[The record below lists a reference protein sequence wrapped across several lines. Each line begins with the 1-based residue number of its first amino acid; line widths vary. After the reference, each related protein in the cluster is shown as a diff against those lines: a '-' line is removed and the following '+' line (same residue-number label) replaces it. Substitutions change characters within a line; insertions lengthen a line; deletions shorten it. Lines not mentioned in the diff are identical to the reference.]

1 MDKYEI
7 GVVNTDMATKFEGIE
22 VNEES
27 ALHDIHKRNK
37 DMAEYLCKDAIFAL
51 QNKCCSKD
59 IESNIKCINDSA
71 KQSIQI
77 PPTLFHRTTQ
87 KNLINIL
94 RDGAINTG
102 DRGVV
107 SFSTEPVREDYR
119 GGACFTS
126 LDFNV
131 IIEISPPKDVCFVPF
146 HYVSDTTINNPYYDL
161 FSIIKTNELKKQQ
174 QSCNKIKLETVFYE
188 RTGIKHHTAEKE
200 VSGMCLD
207 SHGNQRG
214 NQKQKIKCV
223 SASLDNIVSITPTC
237 DNTKEQII
245 EELKKNNL
253 GSFIRIVKDKM
264 TK

>member
-1 MDKYEI
+1 
-7 GVVNTDMATKFEGIE
+7 MATKFEGIE
-22 VNEES
+22 LNEES
-27 ALHDIHKRNK
+27 VLHDIHKRNK
-37 DMAEYLCKDAIFAL
+37 DMTEYLCKDAIGAL

-71 KQSIQI
+71 KQSAQI
-77 PPTLFHRTTQ
+77 SPTLFHRTAQ

-94 RDGAINTG
+94 KHGAINTG

-126 LDFNV
+126 LGFNI
-131 IIEISPPKDVCFVPF
+131 IIEISPPKDVCFVPL
-146 HYVSDTTINNPYYDL
+146 HYGSNTTINNPYYDL

-174 QSCNKIKLETVFYE
+174 QSCNKIKLESVFYN
-188 RTGIKHHTAEKE
+188 RTGIKYHATEKE

-207 SHGNQRG
+207 SRG
-214 NQKQKIKCV
+214 NQKQKLKCV
-223 SASLDNIVSITPTC
+223 PASLDNIVNITPTC

-253 GSFIRIVKDKM
+253 SSFIHLVKDKI